1 MSDLHD
7 VFEYI
12 DAHHDHYVAD
22 LQRLVRQPSVSAQGI
37 GIAETAAI
45 VEQMLADCG
54 FDVAQYSTSGN
65 PIVFGER
72 AGVSSRRLTF
82 YNHYDV
88 QPADPLELWNTDPW
102 SADIRDGRIWG
113 RGVAD
118 NKGNL
123 VARLSAIDALLK
135 VRGELPLT
143 VKYIVEGEEEI
154 GSIHIEEFT
163 HAHGEKLASDG
174 CIWESGG
181 RDDQGRLD
189 ISLGMKGIC
198 YLELSVQ
205 TVSEDQH
212 SSKAIRLPNA
222 AWRLTWALASLKGPD
237 ERIKVKGF
245 YDKVRQPT
253 PAELAVLAEIPD
265 NSASEMA
272 RLGIDHYLLGL
283 TGAERIQRDYFEPTC
298 TISGILSG
306 YTGEGSKTVMP
317 ARAMAKVDHRLVPDQ
332 DPDEIEQ
339 LIRIHLDEHG
349 FSDVSIKAFGNE
361 KPGRSSLDSTLVR
374 VVDETWR
381 EMTGKETTIAPTSL
395 GTGPWYYLNDALG
408 IDGCTAGAGHPA
420 SSVHAPNENIYVED
434 YIRHIKH
441 AAMIMDRFA
450 TAV

>member
-1 MSDLHD
+1 MTGMQD
-7 VFEYI
+7 VFDYI
-12 DAHHDHYVAD
+12 DAHALDYVAD
-22 LQRLVRQPSVSAQGI
+22 LQRLVRQPSISAQGV
-37 GIAETAAI
+37 GIAETAAM
-45 VEQMLADCG
+45 VEGLLADRG
-54 FDVAQYSTSGN
+54 FDVAQYETRGN
-65 PIVFGER
+65 PIVFGAR
-72 AGVSSRRLTF
+72 TGASPKRLTF

-88 QPADPLELWNTDPW
+88 QPPEPLELWNGDPW
-102 SADIRDGRIWG
+102 SAEILDGRIWG

-154 GSIHIEEFT
+154 GSIHIEDFT
-163 HAHGEKLASDG
+163 QQHGDKLASDG

-181 RDDQGRLD
+181 RDDQGRLEL
-189 ISLGMKGIC
+189 SLGMKGIC
-198 YLELSVQ
+198 YIEMSVE
-205 TVSEDQH
+205 TVAEDQH
-212 SSKAIRLPNA
+212 SSRAIRLPNA

-237 ERIKVKGF
+237 ERIRVKGF

-253 PAELAVLAEIPD
+253 AAELAVLAEIPD
-265 NSASEMA
+265 NSESELK
-272 RLGIDHYLLGL
+272 RLGIDSYLLGL
-283 TGAERIQRDYFEPTC
+283 TGQERIRRDFFEPTC
-298 TISGILSG
+298 TISGILTG

-317 ARAMAKVDHRLVPDQ
+317 ARGMAKVDHRLVPDQ
-332 DPDEIEQ
+332 DPDEIFQ
-339 LIRIHLDEHG
+339 LIRAHLDEHG
-349 FSDVSIKAFGNE
+349 FSDVHIKAFGNE
-361 KPGRSSLDSTLVR
+361 KPGRSSLESPLVR
-374 VVDETWR
+374 VVDETYR
-381 EMTGKETTIAPTSL
+381 ELTGNETTVQPTSL

-450 TAV
+450 ES